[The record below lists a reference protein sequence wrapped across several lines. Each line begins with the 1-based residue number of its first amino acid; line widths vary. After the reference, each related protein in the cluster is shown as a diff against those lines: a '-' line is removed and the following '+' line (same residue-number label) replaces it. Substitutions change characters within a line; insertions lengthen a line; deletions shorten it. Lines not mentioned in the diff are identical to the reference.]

1 MTLSTERNRNMISGA
16 IGIVILL
23 ALVTIGIKASF
34 GAFDGGYKIQGSFAA
49 AGQGLIA
56 GSDVKVRGVNVG
68 EVSKIELVENRAL
81 VTMRIDDGRQIPVE
95 ASAVIRPKTLF
106 GEKFVDV
113 IPGDAELSGPYLG
126 ETAADGC
133 PTDLPCIAE
142 TLGGFELERVLA
154 DTFPILQAIDPAE
167 LAVVLDE
174 LANSGDGL
182 GTTINRSIV
191 NAAALNELAASN
203 DAEFRQFTADLA
215 LLSEE
220 LDVLAPELLR
230 GARDLNVAL
239 PSLNARADQLDEA
252 LVQLG
257 RLSGDLADVLENN
270 TDFTE
275 NALTNGSKTLRL
287 APHPWRWVTNGCRSR
302 EVIAAA
308 RRYTSIVFDHTT
320 WNEDV
325 ADDDLEVMVITCDD
339 PLAAL
344 QELNAASRP
353 KEQVSPT
360 SFSFWFSGHSRWR
373 DQQQQCPCR
382 RRSWRRIFRGTG

>member
-1 MTLSTERNRNMISGA
+1 MSLSTERNRNMISGA

-49 AGQGLIA
+49 AGQGLIS
-56 GSDVKVRGVNVG
+56 GSDVKVRGVNIG
-68 EVSKIELVENRAL
+68 EVSSIELVENRAL
-81 VTMRIDDGRQIPVE
+81 VTMRIDDGRHIPVD

-113 IPGDAELSGPYLG
+113 IPGDAELTGPYL
-126 ETAADGC
+126 ADADVDLESC
-133 PTDLPCIAE
+133 PSDLPCITE

-154 DTFPILQAIDPAE
+154 DTYPILQAIDPAE

-182 GTTINRSIV
+182 GGTINRSIV
-191 NAAALNELAASN
+191 NAATLNELAASN
-203 DAEFRQFTADLA
+203 DAEFRQFTSDLA
-215 LLSEE
+215 LLAEE

-257 RLSGDLADVLENN
+257 RLSGDLADLLENN
-270 TDFTE
+270 VEFTE
-275 NALTNGSKTLRL
+275 NALTNGSKSLQILFDKRGKL
-287 APHPWRWVTNGCRSR
+287 QPLLIGL
-302 EVIAAA
+302 EQ
-308 RRYTSIVFDHTT
+308 YTSTLAEAIRIEAEDGTLMAAVKALVSVQETLGTSEASAAGEPAGPPVVDSTVPAPLDGVTDTVERSTT
-320 WNEDV
+320 NLL
-325 ADDDLEVMVITCDD
+325 DLLLGAGD
-339 PLAAL
+339 
-344 QELNAASRP
+344 R
-353 KEQVSPT
+353 
-360 SFSFWFSGHSRWR
+360 
-373 DQQQQCPCR
+373 
-382 RRSWRRIFRGTG
+382 

>member
-81 VTMRIDDGRQIPVE
+81 VTMRIDDGRQIPVD

-275 NALTNGSKTLRL
+275 NALTNGSKTLQILFDKRAKL
-287 APHPWRWVTNGCRSR
+287 QPLLIGL
-302 EVIAAA
+302 EQ
-308 RRYTSIVFDHTT
+308 YTSTLAEAIRIEAADGTLMAAVKALVSVQETVGLSSEASAAEQSTPPVVDTT
-320 WNEDV
+320 VPAPLEGVTDAVEQSTTNLL
-325 ADDDLEVMVITCDD
+325 DL
-339 PLAAL
+339 LL
-344 QELNAASRP
+344 GGGGR
-353 KEQVSPT
+353 
-360 SFSFWFSGHSRWR
+360 
-373 DQQQQCPCR
+373 
-382 RRSWRRIFRGTG
+382 

>member
-1 MTLSTERNRNMISGA
+1 MNLSTDRNRNMISGA

-34 GAFDGGYKIQGSFAA
+34 GAYDGGYKIQGSFAA

-56 GSDVKVRGVNVG
+56 GSDVKVRGVNIG
-68 EVSKIELVENRAL
+68 EVSSIELVDNRAL
-81 VTMRIDDGRQIPVE
+81 VTMRINDGRQIPVD

-113 IPGDAELSGPYLG
+113 IPGDAELSGPYLDD
-126 ETAADGC
+126 AATDGC
-133 PTDLPCIAE
+133 PTDLPCIE
-142 TLGGFELERVLA
+142 DTLGGFELERVLA
-154 DTFPILQAIDPAE
+154 DTFPILDAIDPAE

-182 GTTINRSIV
+182 GGTINRSIV
-191 NAAALNELAASN
+191 NAATLNELAASN
-203 DAEFRQFTADLA
+203 DAEFRQFTSDLA

-257 RLSGDLADVLENN
+257 RLSGDLADLLENN

-275 NALTNGSKTLRL
+275 NALTNGSKTLQILFDKRGKL
-287 APHPWRWVTNGCRSR
+287 QPLLIGL
-302 EVIAAA
+302 EQ
-308 RRYTSIVFDHTT
+308 YTSTLAEAIRIEAEDGSLMAAVKTLVSVQETVGLSSEASAAEQPAPVVDTT
-320 WNEDV
+320 VPAPLDSVTGAVEESTTNLL
-325 ADDDLEVMVITCDD
+325 DL
-339 PLAAL
+339 LL
-344 QELNAASRP
+344 GGGGR
-353 KEQVSPT
+353 
-360 SFSFWFSGHSRWR
+360 
-373 DQQQQCPCR
+373 
-382 RRSWRRIFRGTG
+382 

>member
-34 GAFDGGYKIQGSFAA
+34 GAYDGGYKIQGSFAV

-56 GSDVKVRGVNVG
+56 GSDVKVRGVNIG
-68 EVSKIELVENRAL
+68 EVSSIELVENRAL
-81 VTMRIDDGRQIPVE
+81 VTMRINDGRQIPVD

-126 ETAADGC
+126 DGAVDGC
-133 PTDLPCIAE
+133 PSDLPCITD

-154 DTFPILQAIDPAE
+154 DTFPILDAIDPAE

-182 GTTINRSIV
+182 GGTINRSIV
-191 NAAALNELAASN
+191 NAATLNELAASN

-239 PSLNARADQLDEA
+239 PSLNARADQLDKA

-257 RLSGDLADVLENN
+257 RLSGDLADLLENN

-275 NALTNGSKTLRL
+275 NALTNGSKSLQILFDKRTKLQPL
-287 APHPWRWVTNGCRSR
+287 LIGL
-302 EVIAAA
+302 EQ
-308 RRYTSIVFDHTT
+308 YTSTLAEAIRIEAADGTLMAAVKALVSVQETIAPSEASAAEEAPPVVDTT
-320 WNEDV
+320 VPAPLDEVTGTVEESTTNLL
-325 ADDDLEVMVITCDD
+325 DL
-339 PLAAL
+339 LL
-344 QELNAASRP
+344 GGGGR
-353 KEQVSPT
+353 
-360 SFSFWFSGHSRWR
+360 
-373 DQQQQCPCR
+373 
-382 RRSWRRIFRGTG
+382 

>member
-81 VTMRIDDGRQIPVE
+81 VTMRIDDGRQIPVD

-154 DTFPILQAIDPAE
+154 DTFPILQAIDP
-167 LAVVLDE
+167 AVVLDE

-275 NALTNGSKTLRL
+275 NALTNGSKTLQILFDKRAKL
-287 APHPWRWVTNGCRSR
+287 QPLLIGL
-302 EVIAAA
+302 EQ
-308 RRYTSIVFDHTT
+308 YTSTLAEAIRIEAADGTLMAAVKALVSVQETVGLSSEASAAEQSTPPVVDTT
-320 WNEDV
+320 VPAPLEGVTDAVEQSTTNLL
-325 ADDDLEVMVITCDD
+325 DL
-339 PLAAL
+339 LL
-344 QELNAASRP
+344 GGGGR
-353 KEQVSPT
+353 
-360 SFSFWFSGHSRWR
+360 
-373 DQQQQCPCR
+373 
-382 RRSWRRIFRGTG
+382 